1 MEKRASGA
9 SASVALVVLALGCAD
24 APESGTA
31 SIDQAATPTT
41 VVDSIL
47 PIAEEIRRF
56 REVLGPDPG
65 RLTGGAN
72 SLDALVDRFAVAL
85 AQRDTAALLEMLLT
99 RDEFGWL
106 YYPHTRYTTPPYEL
120 PPSFVWFQIE
130 NGSSQGLGRL
140 LERLAGPG
148 FEVLGHSCPPEPLS
162 EGPNRIWD
170 GCSVRFDPPEGDP
183 RDLALFGGIL
193 ERDEVFKF
201 ISYSN
206 GF

>member
-1 MEKRASGA
+1 MLWVV
-9 SASVALVVLALGCAD
+9 VAVVSGCAD
-24 APESGTA
+24 TSESRTAP
-31 SIDQAATPTT
+31 IDQAGPPTT

-65 RLTGGAN
+65 SLSGGA
-72 SLDALVDRFAVAL
+72 SSREALVDRFAGAL
-85 AQRDTAALLEMLLT
+85 AQRDTAALRDMLLT

-106 YYPHTRYTTPPYEL
+106 YYPHTRFTAPPYEL

-130 NGSSQGLGRL
+130 NGSGQGLGRL
-140 LERLAGPG
+140 LERLAGPD
-148 FEVLGHSCPPEPLS
+148 FEVLGHSCPPEPLI

-183 RDLALFGGIL
+183 RELALFGGIL
-193 ERDEVFKF
+193 ERGGVFKF